1 MSSGYKNVAIDG
13 VEQWLYLIKRFSMT
27 PNEAL
32 NTMEEHK
39 QDVDSVLEYIKE
51 MLNFYTLRP
60 KDRKKLGKV
69 KNLLE
74 KEGYDAPRNS

>member
-1 MSSGYKNVAIDG
+1 MSEYKNVSIDG

-32 NTMEEHK
+32 NTMEKYE

>member
-1 MSSGYKNVAIDG
+1 MSEYKNVAIDG

-32 NTMEEHK
+32 DTMEKHK
-39 QDVDSVLEYIKE
+39 QDVASVLEYIKG
-51 MLNFYTLRP
+51 MLSFYTLCP
-60 KDRKKLGKV
+60 KDRKKLVKT

-74 KEGYDAPRNS
+74 REGYYAPRNS

>member
-1 MSSGYKNVAIDG
+1 MSEYKNVSIDG
-13 VEQWLYLIKRFSMT
+13 VEQWLYLIKRFRMT

-32 NTMEEHK
+32 NTMEKHK
-39 QDVDSVLEYIKE
+39 QDVASVLEYIKE

-60 KDRKKLGKV
+60 KDRKKLDNV

-74 KEGYDAPRNS
+74 KE

>member
-1 MSSGYKNVAIDG
+1 MSEYKNVAIDG
-13 VEQWLYLIKRFSMT
+13 VKQWLYLIKRFSMT

-32 NTMEEHK
+32 NTMEKHE
-39 QDVDSVLEYIKE
+39 QDVASVLEYIKE
-51 MLNFYTLRP
+51 MLSFYTLRP
-60 KDRKKLGKV
+60 KDRKKLDNV

>member
-1 MSSGYKNVAIDG
+1 MSEYKNVSIDG